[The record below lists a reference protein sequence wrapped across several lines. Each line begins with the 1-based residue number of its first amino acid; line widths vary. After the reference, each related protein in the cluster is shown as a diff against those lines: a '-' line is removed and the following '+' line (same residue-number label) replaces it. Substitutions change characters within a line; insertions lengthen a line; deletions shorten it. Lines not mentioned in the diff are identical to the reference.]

1 MLINKDMAATAIVA
15 ASSAT
20 RGIGL
25 KGELPWNN
33 LSNDMKYFA
42 KITIGNYP
50 PNNNSSS
57 STTTTTTA
65 AAAKQ
70 KMNAVVMGRKTW
82 NSIPT
87 KYRPLKGRHN
97 VVLTRDPKQFKETL
111 TTTVQDN
118 DNVLVANGLQ
128 DAWRQLAMLKDDEL
142 GEIFIIG
149 GSELYERSIKEKYV
163 HTILLTSVETPPE
176 MEFDTFF
183 PDFLKDGSNDD
194 DDDDDESP
202 TWKLSV
208 DDDDEDDEEV
218 KIRSRYGVAGE
229 IGEGGSSNGGGLSYK
244 MLKYVR
250 SNQEEVQYLSLIRKI
265 LKKGIVRGDR
275 TGTGTKSLFGAQMR
289 FDLRDG
295 TLPLLTTKK
304 TFWRGVAEELLW
316 FISGS
321 TNANLLKEKK
331 VRIWDGNASK
341 EFLESRGLGH
351 REEGDLGPVYGFQW
365 RHFGADYID
374 MHTDYT
380 GKGVDQLA
388 QCIDKIKNNPEDRR
402 ILMSAWNPSALDE
415 MALPPCHLLCQ
426 FYVDTTA
433 NEVSCHMYQ
442 RSADMGLGVPFNIA
456 SYALLTHLIA
466 HVTGRKPGEL
476 VHTLGDAH
484 VYMNHIEPLKEQ
496 LERTPRPFPK
506 LFIDDNVGD
515 DKTPK
520 SIDDFTYEDLH
531 VVGYHPH
538 EKISM
543 KMAV

>member
-1 MLINKDMAATAIVA
+1 MLINRDMAATAIVA

-25 KGELPWNN
+25 KGDLPWR
-33 LSNDMKYFA
+33 LPGDMKYFA
-42 KITIGNYP
+42 KVTKGNYNQHP
-50 PNNNSSS
+50 AP
-57 STTTTTTA
+57 TPAAEGETTA
-65 AAAKQ
+65 AAAVQNQNQNQ

-87 KYRPLKGRHN
+87 KFRPLKGRHN
-97 VVLTRDPKQFKETL
+97 VVLTRDPKQFLGSQAIPEG
-111 TTTVQDN
+111 
-118 DNVLVANGLQ
+118 VLVADGLP
-128 DAWRQLAMLKDDEL
+128 DAWRQLGALPKGEL

-149 GSELYERSIKEKYV
+149 GAELYERSIQEKYV
-163 HTILLTSVETPPE
+163 HTILLTSVDTPPE

-183 PDFLKDGSNDD
+183 PDLFSDCEDNDW
-194 DDDDDESP
+194 
-202 TWKLSV
+202 TQCV
-208 DDDDEDDEEV
+208 QEDSEQKEE
-218 KIRSRYGVAGE
+218 
-229 IGEGGSSNGGGLSYK
+229 NGLSYK
-244 MLKYVR
+244 FLKYER
-250 SNQEEVQYLSLIRKI
+250 SNKEEEQYLSLIRKI
-265 LKKGIVRGDR
+265 LKEGIVKGDR

-331 VRIWDGNASK
+331 VGIWDGNGTK

-365 RHFGADYID
+365 RHFGADYVD

-456 SYALLTHLIA
+456 SYALLTQLVA
-466 HVTGRKPGEL
+466 HVTGRKAGEL

-484 VYMNHIEPLKEQ
+484 VYMNHIEPLQEQ
-496 LERTPRPFPK
+496 LERTPRAFPK
-506 LFIDDNVGD
+506 LFIDDPDPDNK
-515 DKTPK
+515 KT
-520 SIDDFTYEDLH
+520 IDDFTYEDLH

-538 EKISM
+538 EKIAM